1 VLRRAVEN
9 HFSRLLDDL
18 QGRGAFAGK
27 TSRQSFNVA
36 VDARPGNAD
45 LGRLE
50 VEIGVAPSVPMRF
63 LTLRLLQQG
72 GRLSLAEEAA

>member
-1 VLRRAVEN
+1 MGLLTPAPAMARRTLR
-9 HFSRLLDDL
+9 
-18 QGRGAFAGK
+18 
-27 TSRQSFNVA
+27 TSRQSFNIA